1 MLAIVTTIYPL
12 EYFASRIA
20 GDLADVVNLVS
31 PGVEAHDFSPSP
43 NDIKKLD
50 AADLIFYNGRGLEP
64 WIDRALE
71 NIPGNGRVVIEATAI
86 LRDRSESNTSRVDPH
101 IWLDPTKAKQQV
113 TLLRDGMIEV
123 NPENGDIYNANAEL
137 LQLELDELDRQFEMR
152 LADCRLAEF
161 ATSHDAFGHL
171 AGRYGLV
178 QIPISG
184 LSPEAE
190 PSPRDLADITDQ
202 VRELDIKFLMIEPL
216 ISSRLTETIAKEV
229 GAELLPLH
237 PLETLTSDEGKAGA
251 TYFSVMKAN
260 LESLATALECGSSSR
275 SSLPVR
281 EHTIFETLHAMTLP
295 N

>member
-71 NIPGNGRVVIEATAI
+71 NIPSNGRVVIEATAI

-123 NPENGDIYNANAEL
+123 NPENGDIYNAEWGYVSYEEL
-137 LQLELDELDRQFEMR
+137 RKV
-152 LADCRLAEF
+152 
-161 ATSHDAFGHL
+161 ATPQGVEVD
-171 AGRYGLV
+171 
-178 QIPISG
+178 
-184 LSPEAE
+184 
-190 PSPRDLADITDQ
+190 RDLYWKTRPAGEVEKIVEACQ
-202 VRELDIKFLMIEPL
+202 YRLEGHNYHRPG
-216 ISSRLTETIAKEV
+216 SRV
-229 GAELLPLH
+229 
-237 PLETLTSDEGKAGA
+237 
-251 TYFSVMKAN
+251 V
-260 LESLATALECGSSSR
+260 
-275 SSLPVR
+275 
-281 EHTIFETLHAMTLP
+281 
-295 N
+295 